1 MGTPFISIAAIDH
14 QVDRLKKMD
23 EIGICKYVG
32 DWRDF
37 NEKKSYNLFK
47 SLINDKKER
56 EKMSINGKKL
66 LDGNGTIKIAEI
78 VRGIVKNENK

>member
-1 MGTPFISIAAIDH
+1 
-14 QVDRLKKMD
+14 MD